1 MVTFSFWTLAK
12 VFAVAAGGAAL
23 GTVLTVAL
31 IVGVI
36 VLADTGAETE
46 L

>member
-23 GTVLTVAL
+23 GTALTMAL

-36 VLADTGAETE
+36 CDIGAETE

>member
-23 GTVLTVAL
+23 GTALAMALT
-31 IVGVI
+31 VGVI
-36 VLADTGAETE
+36 VICDIGAETE